1 MLLDNTIYESC
12 FRNFYSKFEMRTYL
26 HFKFQRPPEIFTK
39 TIRTKYVELII
50 SLIILKDSV
59 DMN

>member
-12 FRNFYSKFEMRTYL
+12 FRDFYSKFEMRTCL
-26 HFKFQRPPEIFTK
+26 HFKFERPPEIFTK
-39 TIRTKYVELII
+39 TIRAKDAGLII
-50 SLIILKDSV
+50 SLIILKDNV